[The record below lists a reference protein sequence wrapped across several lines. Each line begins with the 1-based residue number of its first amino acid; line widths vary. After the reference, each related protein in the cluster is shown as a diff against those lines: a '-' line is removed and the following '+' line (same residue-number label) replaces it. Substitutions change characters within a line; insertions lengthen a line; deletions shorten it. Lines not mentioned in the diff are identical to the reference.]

1 MIYTVTLNPAIDY
14 VVQVENF
21 TAGRLNRSKSDYK
34 EAGGK
39 GINVSRVLQRLGGE
53 STALG
58 FIGGFTGEFITD
70 YLTGTGIEHDFVYLK
85 EDTRI
90 NLKMKSG
97 EEETEVNG
105 VSPQIDQASYQQ
117 LLDKLG
123 QLRSHDIVVLSGS
136 LPSSLSPATYRE
148 IVAQLYHQGV
158 MAILDTSGLPLEEAI
173 QASPTFIKPN
183 HHELADLFGEKIATD
198 EDIIRLATRLH
209 QENQINHVLISMAK
223 DGAIYVGE
231 GGVLRLTAP
240 VGQAVHSVGAGD
252 SAVAGFIY
260 KLQQTADPREAA
272 RFAVAS
278 GSATA
283 FSKTLCT
290 KEEAEALLSQV
301 KLSEERMDN

>member
-1 MIYTVTLNPAIDY
+1 MIYTITLNPAIDY
-14 VVQVENF
+14 VVQVDQF
-21 TAGRLNRSKSDYK
+21 TAGGLNRSQADYK

-58 FIGGFTGEFITD
+58 FVGGFTGKFITD
-70 YLTGTGIEHDFVYLK
+70 YLTETGILHDFIQLK

-105 VSPQIDQASYQQ
+105 VSPKIESTDYQQ
-117 LLDKLG
+117 LLD
-123 QLRSHDIVVLSGS
+123 QLKQLKQEDVVILAGS
-136 LPSSLSPATYRE
+136 LPTSLSSSTYRE
-148 IVAQLYHQGV
+148 IVAQLSEQGIK
-158 MAILDTSGLPLEEAI
+158 AIVDTSGLPLQEAI
-173 QASPTFIKPN
+173 KASPTFIKPN
-183 HHELADLFGEKIATD
+183 HHELAELFDTKVEGEQ
-198 EDIIRLATRLH
+198 DIIHLAKRLN
-209 QENQINHVLISMAK
+209 QEYKIQHVLISMAK
-223 DGAIYVGE
+223 DGAIYVGD

-260 KLQQTADPREAA
+260 KLQQTGYPQEAA
-272 RFAVAS
+272 QYAVAS

-290 KEEAEALLSQV
+290 KEEVEALLPQV
-301 KLSEERMDN
+301 QIKQI